1 MILRRKGFTLIELLV
16 VIAIIGI
23 LAAMVFPVFAR
34 ARESARKA
42 VCLSNVKNIA
52 LAFQMY
58 LGDWG
63 DQFPARP
70 NHDRDLLDYFMTAPG
85 GRTSRAGRQCC
96 NRACQANPYGRWPV
110 VLDEYTRNRDV
121 WRCPSAKLILGPGVI
136 IPGNYTSPWWYYLRD
151 HEGEWGTGT
160 EVPICTVAYPSGWGG
175 TVTDSIAQQTRPGFG
190 TQGIAASGSVEL
202 TIGLTNQY
210 PELKM
215 AAINDPV
222 WFVIGGDAMMYAGQ
236 VSSAD
241 NSLFFGV
248 CGANY
253 YSPLDSCAMNGD
265 CPGTEWCGLSDDQ
278 VALWADASF
287 RSKYTRHLGG
297 SNVGFAD
304 GHAAWWHADAFLAQ
318 APYCECCSDES
329 GGTGGTTHSDGR
341 PIRGLC
347 PTEGLSL

>member
-85 GRTSRAGRQCC
+85 GRTSRAGQQCC
-96 NRACQANPYGRWPV
+96 NRACQANGYGRWPV

-121 WRCPSAKLILGPGVI
+121 WRCPSAKLLLGPGVI
-136 IPGNYTSPWWYYLRD
+136 IPMNYTSPWWYYLRD
-151 HEGEWGTGT
+151 HQGEWGTGT
-160 EVPICTVAYPSGWGG
+160 EVPICTIAYPSGWGG

-190 TQGIAASGSVEL
+190 TQGMAASGSVEL

-215 AAINDPV
+215 AAIDDPV
-222 WFVIGGDAMMYAGQ
+222 WFVVAGDAMMYAGQ
-236 VSSAD
+236 VSTAD

-278 VALWADASF
+278 IALWADPSF

-304 GHAAWWHADAFLAQ
+304 GHAAWWHADAFLAK

-329 GGTGGTTHSDGR
+329 GYTAGTTHSDDR

-347 PTEGLSL
+347 PTEGL